1 MLVFE
6 SHHSAA
12 FVSSKHGRTH
22 NQGTCVPMKTDRLSN
37 SASDLYIG
45 WLLQYGSLQLKPGM
59 TVDQVEFANPIGNA
73 AAACR

>member
-22 NQGTCVPMKTDRLSN
+22 NQGTCVPMKPDRLSN

-45 WLLQYGSLQLKPGM
+45 WLLLYVSL
-59 TVDQVEFANPIGNA
+59 VS
-73 AAACR
+73 CS